1 MISFY
6 TERTA
11 EYALVPAFSNILNT
25 LGKVAPIFF
34 WKTRE
39 GNRTSEAIHDDKV
52 RVIAFFARRPKIDT
66 RNINFIGMRIND
78 SLYEFSERAKSL
90 NIPVFCGL
98 PITTNIFE
106 LDNPDCLW
114 FHIDSK
120 YRHKPTYEYVGI
132 DIENEKYID
141 GSISSLTQEEIIDIV
156 NAESVKMSWKEAVE
170 IIGKL
175 NENYS
180 TLGYMSRFIR
190 NTHYKPVY
198 FLIKTFLSIY
208 DI

>member
-1 MISFY
+1 MKRKKYMVSFY

-11 EYALVPAFSNILNT
+11 EYSLVPSFSNLLSS

-39 GNRTSEAIHDDKV
+39 GNKTSEAIHDEEEV

-66 RNINFIGMRIND
+66 RNMNLIEMKINH
-78 SLYEFSERAKSL
+78 SLYEFSERAKDL

-106 LDNPDCLW
+106 LNEPDCLW
-114 FHIDSK
+114 FHVEGGYDD
-120 YRHKPTYEYVGI
+120 EYV
-132 DIENEKYID
+132 DVNIENKRCFS
-141 GSISSLTQEEIIDIV
+141 SIPSLTQQDVIDIV
-156 NAESVKMSWKEAVE
+156 NKESVKMPWKDAVE
-170 IIGKL
+170 IMGKL
-175 NENYS
+175 NENFS
-180 TLGYMSRFIR
+180 TLGYVSRFMR

-198 FLIKTFLSIY
+198 FLIK
-208 DI
+208 DD